1 MLIFFLLLIFGITI
15 YHLSVHYGKS
25 GRIINKIPGPKNLP
39 IFGSVLGYMVPTDEL
54 WIAHR
59 KINAMYYPIN
69 KVWLGSTPVISIY
82 HPDDV
87 QILLSSL
94 KHTEKSMLYKF
105 LHPWLGTGLLTSS
118 GIKWQRRRKLLTP
131 AFHFEILRGFIHIFN
146 KQGEILI
153 NRLKHQDEAVIQN
166 IVPILTE
173 CTLNSILETAMG
185 TSLDEIKTRNLYG
198 SAIREIS
205 NNLFFRALRPWLH
218 FDKIFNLTPTGI
230 KQQKLINVL
239 HGFSN
244 QVIQNRKEEN
254 ERKSK
259 MKDESFLVDAKEQ
272 QRIKSECKKA
282 LLDILINAAKKNPDV
297 DDTAI
302 REEVDTFVFE
312 GHDTT
317 AMGACFTILLL
328 AEHKEIQEIA
338 REEVCQIFKESCGK
352 IEMKE
357 INRFSYLDRCIK
369 EALRLFPGVPGIAR
383 VLHEDLQLKN
393 YLAPAGTNIHLHIFD
408 LHRDENFWPNPLVYE
423 PNRFLPENIQSRHSF
438 SYIPFSA
445 GPRNCIG
452 QKFAM
457 MEIKILVANLL
468 YNFDMETLDSFQNV
482 KLHQDIIIRPGQP
495 IRVKFIKR
503 DVPIF

>member
-1 MLIFFLLLIFGITI
+1 MKHVCVGKKKLFLLLISKFSI
-15 YHLSVHYGKS
+15 LF
-25 GRIINKIPGPKNLP
+25 L
-39 IFGSVLGYMVPTDEL
+39 DEL

-87 QILLSSL
+87 QILLSSF

-105 LHPWLGTGLLTSS
+105 LHPWLGSGLLTSS
-118 GIKWQRRRKLLTP
+118 GTKWQRRRKLLTP
-131 AFHFEILRGFIHIFN
+131 AFHFEILRGFIHVFN
-146 KQGEILI
+146 KQAEILI
-153 NRLKHQDEAVIQN
+153 NRLKQQGDEVIQN

-185 TSLDEIKTRNLYG
+185 TTLDEKSTRNLYG
-198 SAIREIS
+198 SAIRQIS
-205 NNLFFRALRPWLH
+205 DNLFFRALRPWLH
-218 FDKIFNLTPTGI
+218 LNKIFNITPTGM
-230 KQQKLINVL
+230 KQQKLINIL

-244 QVIQNRKEEN
+244 QIIKNRKEEK
-254 ERKSK
+254 ERMSRVNGHKSF
-259 MKDESFLVDAKEQ
+259 SADAKN
-272 QRIKSECKKA
+272 SEYKMA
-282 LLDILINAAKKNPDV
+282 LLDILIKAAEKNSEIDDV
-297 DDTAI
+297 AI

-317 AMGACFTILLL
+317 AMGTCFTILLL
-328 AEHKEIQEIA
+328 AEHKEIQKIA
-338 REEVCQIFKESCGK
+338 REEVCEIFNESCGK
-352 IEMKE
+352 IGMKE
-357 INRFSYLDRCIK
+357 INQFSYLDRCVK

-408 LHRDENFWPNPLVYE
+408 LHRDENFWPDPLVFD
-423 PNRFLPENIQSRHSF
+423 PNRFLPENVQRRHSF
-438 SYIPFSA
+438 SYVPFSA

-457 MEIKILVANLL
+457 MEIKVLVANLL
-468 YNFDMETLDSFQNV
+468 FNFDMETLDSFKNI

-495 IRVKFIKR
+495 IRVKF
-503 DVPIF
+503 VQSSLPI